1 MLILLPSGLTP
12 EIYTCISVPCYCSS
26 RSEDLLR
33 LLTINSGGS
42 PGIEPGI
49 LPCVSRKQRQT
60 RTSALPPIPVPR
72 PSILAEGDSI
82 ELLTI
87 AGYYG
92 FQDRARSQPQH
103 LPNSLVRALRIG
115 LRTRGSK
122 PRTLPLRHTLFIS
135 KPFLYFSTKFG
146 G

>member
-49 LPCVSRKQRQT
+49 LPCVSRKHRQT

-92 FQDRARSQPQH
+92 FQDRVRSQPQH
-103 LPNSLVRALRIG
+103 LPNSSLWSNFIPFESTESCPNCITGQAHARY
-115 LRTRGSK
+115 TK
-122 PRTLPLRHTLFIS
+122 NRHSIS
-135 KPFLYFSTKFG
+135 NQML
-146 G
+146 